1 MKVLKFGG
9 SSVGTTNG
17 IRNVKKIVSSQ
28 KGQVIVVVSAL
39 GGVTDQLIK
48 TAQMASVGN
57 KAYEDEL
64 CMLTNRHYDLINDNI
79 TTGNKRDELL
89 AKVEQL
95 LGELRDIFQGI
106 YLIKDL
112 SRKTN
117 DTILSYGERLSSLI
131 VAEVTGAAW
140 KDSRE
145 FIKTERKQGKHIL
158 NAELTNKLVKTQKH
172 YVMKLKRVLMPSM
185 MVHHNSMTLQN

>member
-17 IRNVKKIVSSQ
+17 IRNVKQIVSSQ
-28 KGQVIVVVSAL
+28 EGQVIVVVSAL

-48 TAQMASVGN
+48 TAQMASEGN

-64 CMLTNRHYDLINDNI
+64 TQLTNRHYDLIIENI
-79 TTGNKRDELL
+79 PTDNKRNELQI
-89 AKVEQL
+89 KVEQL

-131 VAEVTGAAW
+131 VAEVTGA
-140 KDSRE
+140 
-145 FIKTERKQGKHIL
+145 Q
-158 NAELTNKLVKTQKH
+158 
-172 YVMKLKRVLMPSM
+172 
-185 MVHHNSMTLQN
+185 

>member
-17 IRNVKKIVSSQ
+17 IRNVKQIVSSQ

-48 TAQMASVGN
+48 TAQMASEGN

-64 CMLTNRHYDLINDNI
+64 TQLTNRHYDLIIENI
-79 TTGNKRDELL
+79 PTDNKRNELQI
-89 AKVEQL
+89 KVEQL

-106 YLIKDL
+106 YLIKGSKQENQRHDTEL
-112 SRKTN
+112 WRTPLQSDCSRS
-117 DTILSYGERLSSLI
+117 DRSRMERLTRI
-131 VAEVTGAAW
+131 YQDRAQARQTCAQRRI
-140 KDSRE
+140 D
-145 FIKTERKQGKHIL
+145 
-158 NAELTNKLVKTQKH
+158 
-172 YVMKLKRVLMPSM
+172 
-185 MVHHNSMTLQN
+185 